1 MNKDVGNHI
10 FLYIGNNFYVSID
23 FKKRLIRKEFHWL
36 TIFFESMYAVV
47 INSSMNFNNKG
58 VCQKLWQCD
67 QCVNEIAK
75 KHMDFTPPPPKSN
88 QMIGILNGICIII
101 IHFHYYNPCIPLY
114 SSQFKTYATL
124 TQALSWVSSIHFS
137 CLRE

>member
-1 MNKDVGNHI
+1 MARGLNLPYLIFSPLPFPPPSPPNKITNSPTAMNKDVGNHI

-75 KHMDFTPPPPKSN
+75 KHMDFTPPPKSN
-88 QMIGILNGICIII
+88 DIRYIEWNL
-101 IHFHYYNPCIPLY
+101 HYYN
-114 SSQFKTYATL
+114 S
-124 TQALSWVSSIHFS
+124 FS
-137 CLRE
+137 LL

>member
-1 MNKDVGNHI
+1 MARGLNLPYPIFSPLPFLPPPPSPPNKITNSPTAMNKDVGNHI

-75 KHMDFTPPPPKSN
+75 KHMDFTPPPQIKSN
-88 QMIGILNGICIII
+88 DRYIEWNL
-101 IHFHYYNPCIPLY
+101 HYYN
-114 SSQFKTYATL
+114 S
-124 TQALSWVSSIHFS
+124 FS
-137 CLRE
+137 LL

>member
-1 MNKDVGNHI
+1 MARGLNLPYLIFSPLPFLPPPSPPNKITNSPTAMNKDVGNHI
-10 FLYIGNNFYVSID
+10 FSYIGNNFYVSID

-75 KHMDFTPPPPKSN
+75 KHMDFTPPPQIK
-88 QMIGILNGICIII
+88 
-101 IHFHYYNPCIPLY
+101 
-114 SSQFKTYATL
+114 
-124 TQALSWVSSIHFS
+124 
-137 CLRE
+137 